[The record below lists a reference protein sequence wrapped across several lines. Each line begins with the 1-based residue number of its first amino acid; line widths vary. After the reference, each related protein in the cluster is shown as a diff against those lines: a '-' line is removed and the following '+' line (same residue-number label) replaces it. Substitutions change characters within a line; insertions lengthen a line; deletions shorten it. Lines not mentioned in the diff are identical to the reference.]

1 MGVRAS
7 ESSKGKLQEAAAG
20 TARKLANPMFSGGNR
35 KSQPPTAPRWKM
47 ATRKEIRAV
56 WRPAVPSWE
65 KEFCLKATTGLFPTW
80 DKFVEAKNYVHLY
93 DNIMQWDDKEAQ
105 ESFNRSKTLFYAKK
119 FNIVNNLTL
128 PDSDLYIDKIV
139 WDDDDSKIDDSELMK
154 ELGPAI
160 DEEEIE
166 EINNQTTQSKRSL
179 EIAIEDIK
187 PTGWDVEPEEFTN
200 ANNLTGLIVGGHSP
214 YWF

>member
-1 MGVRAS
+1 MG
-7 ESSKGKLQEAAAG
+7 
-20 TARKLANPMFSGGNR
+20 
-35 KSQPPTAPRWKM
+35 
-47 ATRKEIRAV
+47 TRKEIRAV
-56 WRPAVPSWE
+56 WRPAIPSWE

-80 DKFVEAKNYVHLY
+80 KKFVEAKKYVHLY

-119 FNIVNNLTL
+119 FNILNNLEANLTL
-128 PDSDLYIDKIV
+128 PDPDLYIDKIV

-166 EINNQTTQSKRSL
+166 EINNQTSQLKRSL

-187 PTGWDVEPEEFTN
+187 PTGWDVEPEEFMN

>member
-7 ESSKGKLQEAAAG
+7 ESSKGKLQEAPAG

-47 ATRKEIRAV
+47 GTRKEIRAV

-80 DKFVEAKNYVHLY
+80 EKFVEAKKYVHLY

-119 FNIVNNLTL
+119 FNILNNLETNLTL
-128 PDSDLYIDKIV
+128 PDPDLYIDKID
-139 WDDDDSKIDDSELMK
+139 WDNDDSELMK

-166 EINNQTTQSKRSL
+166 EINNQTTQSKRNW

-187 PTGWDVEPEEFTN
+187 PTGWDVEPEEFMN
-200 ANNLTGLIVGGHSP
+200 ANNLTGLIVGVHSP
-214 YWF
+214 Y